1 MEAIVQMTGHV
12 GTEVELRGNGNVAAF
27 RLACTPR
34 VRGKGGEYSDG
45 NTTWIDVT
53 CFRSLAAH
61 VHQSVRKGDPVIVV
75 GKLRTSVW
83 SKDGQTRERLGLEA
97 DTLGHDLSRGTAMFR
112 KVTRPSAEPVDT
124 DEPRDEADEADEA
137 GMSEEERRAFAEEAE
152 ETVRAA

>member
-12 GTEVELRGNGNVAAF
+12 GTEVELRGNGTVAAF

-34 VRGKGGEYSDG
+34 IRGKGGEYSDG

-61 VHQSVRKGDPVIVV
+61 VNQCVRKGDPVIVV

-83 SKDGQTRERLGLEA
+83 SKDGQVREKLGLEA
-97 DTLGHDLSRGTAMFR
+97 DTVGHDLSRGTAVFR
-112 KVTRPSAEPVDT
+112 RLARPNVEPVDA
-124 DEPRDEADEADEA
+124 DEPRDEIDEA
-137 GMSEEERRAFAEEAE
+137 GASAEERRAYAE
-152 ETVRAA
+152 ETAETARAA

>member
-1 MEAIVQMTGHV
+1 MEALVQMTGHV
-12 GTEVELRGNGNVAAF
+12 GTEVDIRGNGSVTAF

-61 VHQSVRKGDPVIVV
+61 VAASVRKGDPVIVI

-83 SKDGQTRERLGLEA
+83 TKDGQTRERLVLEA
-97 DTLGHDLSRGTAMFR
+97 ETVGHDLSRGTAIFR
-112 KVTRPSAEPVDT
+112 KSVRATSEPADGE
-124 DEPRDEADEADEA
+124 EPPDDIEQA
-137 GMSEEERRAFAEEAE
+137 GLTPQERRGPGPGGRPAGPP
-152 ETVRAA
+152 